1 MTRAGGRSL
10 LVLRP
15 EPGAS
20 VTAAVADALGFAAI
34 VAPLFT
40 VRAVDWSP
48 PATPPRAVL
57 LTSANAARLGGAGL
71 QTLSRLPLYAVGES
85 TAAAARDAGFTRI
98 AIGTAGI
105 DAIVGQARRDGI
117 DRLLHL
123 AGREHRPP
131 DDARVAIERRIVYAS
146 DAVTSLP
153 EAARAALPQAIALL
167 HSPRAA
173 ALFATLVDP
182 GNISIV
188 AISAAARD
196 AAGPGWRAI
205 AVADRP
211 TDASLLAAAA
221 KLCDH
226 GG

>member
-1 MTRAGGRSL
+1 MKRTL

-15 EPGAS
+15 EPGA
-20 VTAAVADALGFAAI
+20 TATATAADALGFTAI
-34 VAPLFT
+34 VAPLF
-40 VRAVDWSP
+40 VMRPVAWSR
-48 PATPPRAVL
+48 PATPARAL
-57 LTSANAARLGGAGL
+57 LMTSANAARFGGAEMRALAG
-71 QTLSRLPLYAVGES
+71 LPLYAVGEA

-98 AIGTAGI
+98 AVGADGV
-105 DAIVGQARRDGI
+105 DAIVERAERDGI

-123 AGREHRPP
+123 AGREYREP
-131 DDARVAIERRIVYAS
+131 ASGSVVIERRIVYAA

-153 EAARAALPQAIALL
+153 DAARATLPDAVVLL

-182 GNISIV
+182 VGISIA
-188 AISAAARD
+188 AISAATRE
-196 AAGPGWRAI
+196 AAGTGWRAV

-211 TDASLLAAAA
+211 ADASLLAAAA

-226 GG
+226 DG

>member
-1 MTRAGGRSL
+1 VNRPL

-15 EPGAS
+15 EPGAAS
-20 VTAAVADALGFAAI
+20 TVAAAAALGFAAI

-40 VRAVDWSP
+40 IRPLDWLRP
-48 PATPPRAVL
+48 TTHPQAL
-57 LTSANAARLGGAGL
+57 LMTSANAARHGGKAL
-71 QTLSRLPLYAVGES
+71 ADLVDLPVYAVGEA
-85 TAAAARDAGFTRI
+85 TAAAARSAGFSRI
-98 AIGTAGI
+98 VAGTDGV
-105 DAIVGQARRDGI
+105 DAIAERARRDGI

-123 AGREHRPP
+123 AGRDYRAPGHASLPI
-131 DDARVAIERRIVYAS
+131 DRRLVYAA

-153 EAARAALPQAIALL
+153 HVAAAALPDAIVLL

-182 GNISIV
+182 RALSIA
-188 AISAAARD
+188 AISVATRAAA
-196 AAGPGWRAI
+196 GEGWRAT

-221 KLCDH
+221 KLCDQR
-226 GG
+226 G